1 MLHRFLKTPP
11 PKRCHTSLRRR
22 TPQVVNRRSTRRD
35 CFCVEFPPRR
45 LRIRCVFDFFFHHVF
60 SKCRSLRPLSRRAM
74 HAPRRT
80 HESRS
85 GRAAVFPEET
95 FFYAN
100 KIIEIIR
107 RANVS
112 VLTSADKSIRY
123 VVNPT
128 RLRAHTP
135 KTSTTNRIHASGGTC
150 RKNILY
156 DFIRPIIGFF
166 FIYVSQP

>member
-1 MLHRFLKTPP
+1 MSV
-11 PKRCHTSLRRR
+11 TS
-22 TPQVVNRRSTRRD
+22 SAK
-35 CFCVEFPPRR
+35 
-45 LRIRCVFDFFFHHVF
+45 
-60 SKCRSLRPLSRRAM
+60 SARAM

-128 RLRAHTP
+128 RRKRRRQTVYTLRAARVG
-135 KTSTTNRIHASGGTC
+135 K
-150 RKNILY
+150 
-156 DFIRPIIGFF
+156 
-166 FIYVSQP
+166 IYYTISFGR